1 MGGRCESYLTGVS
14 WSSHGPLASSGVRRP
29 KEETMGRIGVLML
42 ALMFALMAPG
52 MGFSGADSEAILR
65 EDEEGVVLMSDDD
78 GGDDSAS
85 GSRSRDSL
93 DTTRER
99 SRSRDRS
106 KDKTGERNRRDRSR
120 SRDRSRDNT
129 RDHSVGV
136 TTND

>member
-1 MGGRCESYLTGVS
+1 
-14 WSSHGPLASSGVRRP
+14 
-29 KEETMGRIGVLML
+29 MGRIGVLML

-52 MGFSGADSEAILR
+52 MGFSGADSEAVLR
-65 EDEEGVVLMSDDD
+65 EDEEGVVLVSDDD
-78 GGDDSAS
+78 GGDSA
-85 GSRSRDSL
+85 SRSRDSL

-120 SRDRSRDNT
+120 SRDRSADNT

>member
-1 MGGRCESYLTGVS
+1 MDSRCESYLTSVS
-14 WSSHGPLASSGVRRP
+14 RSSHGPLASSGVRRS

-52 MGFSGADSEAILR
+52 MGFSGADSEAVLR

-78 GGDDSAS
+78 DGDDSA
-85 GSRSRDSL
+85 SRSRDSL

>member
-1 MGGRCESYLTGVS
+1 MDGRCESYLTGVS
-14 WSSHGPLASSGVRRP
+14 RSSHGRLASSGVRRP

-42 ALMFALMAPG
+42 ALMFAVMAPG
-52 MGFSGADSEAILR
+52 MGFSGADSEAVLR
-65 EDEEGVVLMSDDD
+65 EDEEGVVLVSDDD
-78 GGDDSAS
+78 GGDDSA
-85 GSRSRDSL
+85 SRSRDSL

-120 SRDRSRDNT
+120 SRDRSADNT

>member
-1 MGGRCESYLTGVS
+1 MG
-14 WSSHGPLASSGVRRP
+14 A
-29 KEETMGRIGVLML
+29 ETDAV
-42 ALMFALMAPG
+42 
-52 MGFSGADSEAILR
+52 LR
-65 EDEEGVVLMSDDD
+65 EDEEGVVQVADDD
-78 GGDDSAS
+78 ALSGGDDTDT
-85 GSRSRDSL
+85 GSRDSI

-106 KDKTGERNRRDRSR
+106 RDMTGERNRRDRSA